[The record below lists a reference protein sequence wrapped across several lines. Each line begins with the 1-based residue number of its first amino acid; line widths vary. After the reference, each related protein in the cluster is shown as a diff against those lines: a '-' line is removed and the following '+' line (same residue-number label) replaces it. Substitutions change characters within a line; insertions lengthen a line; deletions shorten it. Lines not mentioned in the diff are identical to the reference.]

1 MQQKAQPKRVR
12 SLSFGIERLGL
23 TALRYPLIAAA
34 IIVAITIA
42 AGFGYTRLKV
52 DDSLSELFRT
62 DTAEFRD
69 YETISERFPSS
80 EYDVLIVVSGD
91 QLLERKSVQALRD
104 LIIELQFVEGMAGE
118 VSLFSARE
126 APEPGKIP
134 GPVFPAELPKGETYK
149 ALID

>member
-1 MQQKAQPKRVR
+1 MQQRTEPKRVR

-23 TALRYPLIAAA
+23 IALRYPLVVAA
-34 IIVAITIA
+34 IMIAVTVA
-42 AGFGYTRLKV
+42 AGFGYSRIKV

-62 DTAEFRD
+62 DTPEFRD

-80 EYDVLIVVSGD
+80 EYDVLIVVSGAN
-91 QLLERKSVQALRD
+91 LLERKSIDALRN
-104 LIIELQFVEGMAGE
+104 LIINLQFVDGMDGE

-134 GPVFPAELPKGETYK
+134 GPVFPAEP
-149 ALID
+149 